1 MDDYPL
7 SLKDTSGLD
16 YIPEL
21 EAMGIACAAV
31 GRGMKRPEQL
41 AKLTEVCVKCAR
53 DSRKP
58 TAGEKDE
65 LELILTGRE
74 GTDAYLRGAALEEDM
89 LSLPGGPDRD
99 AERAMGAVR
108 RVYADTELRRVKV

>member
-1 MDDYPL
+1 
-7 SLKDTSGLD
+7 
-16 YIPEL
+16 
-21 EAMGIACAAV
+21 
-31 GRGMKRPEQL
+31 MKRPEQL

-74 GTDAYLRGAALEEDM
+74 GTDAYLRGRGR
-89 LSLPGGPDRD
+89 SKR
-99 AERAMGAVR
+99 
-108 RVYADTELRRVKV
+108 TC

>member
-58 TAGEKDE
+58 TAGYESGN
-65 LELILTGRE
+65 GR
-74 GTDAYLRGAALEEDM
+74 M
-89 LSLPGGPDRD
+89 PF
-99 AERAMGAVR
+99 R
-108 RVYADTELRRVKV
+108 RLWMANKCLWCI